1 MLREQEAV
9 DQASEA
15 QRSLVQALRDP
26 ACYPHRVGSISI
38 IETHISFIVLTG
50 TFASKIKKSV
60 DLGFPQ
66 DALADRVLA
75 RDELTSRHM
84 NALAALVAEFHTRSH
99 RCTPKFRQGHRFFQ
113 SRARTSHI
121 ASQVH
126 PC

>member
-1 MLREQEAV
+1 MLRGQEAV

-50 TFASKIKKSV
+50 TFAYKIKKSV

-84 NALAALVAEFHTRSH
+84 DALAALVAEFHTRSH

-121 ASQVH
+121 ASQLH